1 MQEPKT
7 EQSFLVDV
15 NEIQRLYLPVSK
27 KKNTEDDFHLP
38 SNCSGGKQVVCGKR
52 RTGKFSEGSRQRLYQ
67 VGICSETTITPKMQE
82 DVK

>member
-27 KKNTEDDFHLP
+27 KRIRKLISTYLRTIRVGNKLFVERKQLEDFLKDP
-38 SNCSGGKQVVCGKR
+38 DRDCIK
-52 RTGKFSEGSRQRLYQ
+52 
-67 VGICSETTITPKMQE
+67 
-82 DVK
+82 